1 MRSCFSFCTNPRLL
15 RLFAFVHILA
25 CIHSLTTLTE
35 LGQWLGLECESAL
48 KFVRSG
54 STDLEGHQNN
64 ALPLQPKRRR
74 PGELQGLAFKEAG
87 VGVRL
92 VD

>member
-1 MRSCFSFCTNPRLL
+1 M
-15 RLFAFVHILA
+15 
-25 CIHSLTTLTE
+25 
-35 LGQWLGLECESAL
+35 